1 MDGFFFFQL
10 YNINAVFAVLEFK
23 IQPIDLQDLQVIKKL
38 KKLQD
43 QTQMRKRRIMT
54 EWTANDN
61 KLFFYGSF
69 QNYSYMVLHEV
80 QCHTT
85 IFSKHSSAQLFKLK
99 HRLQLLWC

>member
-1 MDGFFFFQL
+1 
-10 YNINAVFAVLEFK
+10 
-23 IQPIDLQDLQVIKKL
+23 
-38 KKLQD
+38 
-43 QTQMRKRRIMT
+43 MRKRRIMT

-85 IFSKHSSAQLFKLK
+85 VGAKIANHGEKK
-99 HRLQLLWC
+99 